1 MRKDTLAQLNS
12 AMTAQERLGVTYMF
26 LSAVIFGLTPIYYK
40 QLKDVPSV
48 QIVLHRI
55 VWSLFFLLA
64 LVFWS
69 GLYANFC
76 ATARCVVVSLCVGVM
91 AGYIIETS
99 LGFFINPIF
108 TVLLAVIVLK
118 EPLRRWQKL
127 AVFCVFAAVLV
138 VVIVYG
144 KFPWLGI
151 SLALVLAF
159 YGLIKKLAP
168 LSPLEGVV
176 LEMMYLFIPSLVAL
190 IALEVHGTG
199 AFGHVGTTQN
209 ILTAGVGIVSTI
221 PFLLF
226 AEAAPLISFSLLGL
240 LQYLSPIINF
250 FLGIFAY
257 HEPFSTAKLIEFIL
271 VWIAL
276 TIFAIDGVMATRV
289 KPDDATDGSTESSPV
304 KEEDVTTLPAT
315 PTADYKD
322 VDDKV

>member
-26 LSAVIFGLTPIYYK
+26 LSAVIFGLTSIYYK

-159 YGLIKKLAP
+159 YGLIKKLVP

-209 ILTAGVGIVSTI
+209 ILTAG
-221 PFLLF
+221 
-226 AEAAPLISFSLLGL
+226 AAPLISFSLLGL

-257 HEPFSTAKLIEFIL
+257 HEPFSTAKLIGFIL

-289 KPDDATDGSTESSPV
+289 KPDDAADGSTESSPV
-304 KEEDVTTLPAT
+304 KEEDVTALPAT

>member
-1 MRKDTLAQLNS
+1 
-12 AMTAQERLGVTYMF
+12 MTAQERLGVTYMF

-64 LVFWS
+64 LVFWR
-69 GLYANFC
+69 GLWANFR
-76 ATARCVVVSLCVGVM
+76 ATAFKPKILAIYFVSAILVGASWFLFVWGVM
-91 AGYIIETS
+91 LATLLKRALAS
-99 LGFFINPIF
+99 LSTPSSPWWSF
-108 TVLLAVIVLK
+108 VS
-118 EPLRRWQKL
+118 
-127 AVFCVFAAVLV
+127 AAVLV
-138 VVIVYG
+138 VVIAYG

-151 SLALVLAF
+151 SIALVLAF
-159 YGLIKKLAP
+159 YGLIKKMAP
-168 LSPLEGVV
+168 LPPLEGVV
-176 LEMMYLFIPSLVAL
+176 LEMMYLFIPSLVTL
-190 IALEVHGTG
+190 IVLEVHGTG

-257 HEPFSTAKLIEFIL
+257 HEPFSTAKLIGFIL

-276 TIFAIDGVMATRV
+276 TIFAIDGIVASRV
-289 KPDDATDGSTESSPV
+289 KPDDAAD
-304 KEEDVTTLPAT
+304 DVTGLPAT

>member
-1 MRKDTLAQLNS
+1 
-12 AMTAQERLGVTYMF
+12 MTAQERLGVTYMF
-26 LSAVIFGLTPIYYK
+26 LSAVIFGLTSIYYK

-76 ATARCVVVSLCVGVM
+76 ATAFKPKILAIYFVSAILVGALC
-91 AGYIIETS
+91 

-159 YGLIKKLAP
+159 YGLIKKLVP

-209 ILTAGVGIVSTI
+209 ILTAG
-221 PFLLF
+221 
-226 AEAAPLISFSLLGL
+226 AAPLISFSLLGL

-257 HEPFSTAKLIEFIL
+257 HEPFSTAKLIGFIL

-289 KPDDATDGSTESSPV
+289 KPDDAADGSTESSPV
-304 KEEDVTTLPAT
+304 KEEDVTALPAT